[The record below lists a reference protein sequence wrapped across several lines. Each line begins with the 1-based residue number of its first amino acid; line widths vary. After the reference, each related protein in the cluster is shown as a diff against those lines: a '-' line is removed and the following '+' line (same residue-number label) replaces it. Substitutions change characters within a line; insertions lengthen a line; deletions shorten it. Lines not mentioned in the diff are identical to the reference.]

1 MAYVGIIPVA
11 YDVAKSEYHILLGR
25 EHPEQGWDDQLR
37 WAHFAGG
44 SEPADVSM
52 LAGAARE
59 GYEESMGFLG
69 SLEEITSNLSDKSVV
84 RMKGVY
90 AYLLLIEY
98 NPNLPE
104 LYHNV
109 HSYLSRCTRPHPRKT
124 GYNYL
129 PTCPN
134 GYYEK
139 VEIGWFSARSLFNLT
154 NNKWDPKD
162 GKRPELRH
170 GFEHILREMFRAY
183 KFL

>member
-11 YDVAKSEYHILLGR
+11 YDVAKSEYRILLGR
-25 EHPEQGWDDQLR
+25 EHPEQGWNDQLR